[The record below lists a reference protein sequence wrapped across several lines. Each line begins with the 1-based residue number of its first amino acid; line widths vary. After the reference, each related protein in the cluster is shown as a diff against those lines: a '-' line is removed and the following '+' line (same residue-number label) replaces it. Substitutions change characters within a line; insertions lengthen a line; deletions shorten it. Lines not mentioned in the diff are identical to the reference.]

1 MFGKSQR
8 AVFKPSVYQPGQR
21 TRRMPRWLVL
31 LLVGIGLGA
40 GGVLSCRPITARSA

>member
-31 LLVGIGLGA
+31 LLVGIGLRRRRA
-40 GGVLSCRPITARSA
+40 FPADHTARSA

>member
-31 LLVGIGLGA
+31 LLVGIGLA
-40 GGVLSCRPITARSA
+40 PAACFSCRPITARSA

>member
-1 MFGKSQR
+1 MGMFGRSQR

-31 LLVGIGLGA
+31 LLVGIAPVSYTHLTLPTKRI
-40 GGVLSCRPITARSA
+40 V